1 MQLQFLDISA
11 AKIQNSK
18 TLLDTRYLK
27 INRKLYVVDETILND
42 FQTLRRISA
51 TVIRLTKMSENLVR
65 IHLTRQGG
73 FM

>member
-18 TLLDTRYLK
+18 TLLYTRYLK

-42 FQTLRRISA
+42 FQTLQRISA

>member
-27 INRKLYVVDETILND
+27 INRKLYVVDETFLND
-42 FQTLRRISA
+42 FQTL
-51 TVIRLTKMSENLVR
+51 
-65 IHLTRQGG
+65 
-73 FM
+73 